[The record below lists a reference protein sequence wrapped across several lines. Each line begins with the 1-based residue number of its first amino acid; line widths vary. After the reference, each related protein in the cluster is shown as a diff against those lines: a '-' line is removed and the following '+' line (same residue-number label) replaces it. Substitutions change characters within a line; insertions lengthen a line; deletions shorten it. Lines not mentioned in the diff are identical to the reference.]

1 MFRPLLA
8 SHGGLRHVLRGWR
21 GRYALSG
28 TAWVPLALRN
38 VSAWREEPALKNTD
52 MNVDLTLVFL
62 GLLVFSAHLF
72 FSVYNRKK
80 IPDVLFLIIV
90 GLLLGPVSNLVN
102 VDSFG
107 VSGPVFVAIT
117 LVVILFEGGTSLS
130 LNVMRSSWKST
141 MSLTMVCFFVSMLL
155 VAGVGMIFEMS
166 LLSSLTLGAILGG
179 TSSAV
184 VIPLVKILDIGE
196 ESRTV
201 LVLESAATDVLCIVF
216 TLAFMHAMQMGSVNV
231 GAVVGNIFSSFVLA
245 GLLGFAAAL
254 VWSRI
259 ITQIRKMQNS
269 IFTTPAFVFVV
280 YGIANL
286 LGYSGAIAALVFGV
300 TMANITTIRNK
311 FLLKI
316 MGGPGHQLN
325 RTEMSFFGEIV
336 FLLKTF
342 FFVYIGI
349 SIRFTDFR
357 SILAGLMITFILF
370 LGRIVIAR
378 FFSPKSANSFD
389 KMIISLMI
397 PKGLAAAVL
406 AGMPLAAGLP
416 GGEFILNVT
425 YTVVLF
431 SITWVSILIL
441 LVDKSRF
448 VRHAFEKML
457 GGKAD
462 TVDSIFMHDME
473 RYGDKTEEDESAP
486 AYEDRTAFGFLQEQ
500 EREQRREQEE
510 AKEDFVE
517 AVMEYHQDEVDAVQS
532 QLGGPASPSAEK
544 DKTKDAGS
552 GSVSGKE

>member
-1 MFRPLLA
+1 MLCQID
-8 SHGGLRHVLRGWR
+8 
-21 GRYALSG
+21 
-28 TAWVPLALRN
+28 
-38 VSAWREEPALKNTD
+38 NTI

-90 GLLLGPVSNLVN
+90 GLLLGPVFNLVN

-130 LNVMRSSWKST
+130 INVMRSSWKST
-141 MSLTMVCFFVSMLL
+141 MSLTMICFFVSMLL
-155 VAGVGMIFEMS
+155 VAGVGMIFDMS
-166 LLSSLTLGAILGG
+166 LLSSLTLGAIFGG

-216 TLAFMHAMQMGSVNV
+216 TLAFMHAMQMGSLNV
-231 GAVVGNIFSSFVLA
+231 GAIVGNILSSFVLA

-259 ITQIRKMQNS
+259 ITQIRKLQNS
-269 IFTTPAFVFVV
+269 IFTTPAFVFVI

-286 LGYSGAIAALVFGV
+286 LGYSGAIAALVFGI
-300 TMANITTIRNK
+300 TMANITTIKNK
-311 FLLKI
+311 FLLKV
-316 MGGPGHQLN
+316 MGGHGHLLN
-325 RTEMSFFGEIV
+325 RTEKIFFGEIV
-336 FLLKTF
+336 FLLKTL

-349 SIRFTDFR
+349 SIKFSDMR

-370 LGRIVIAR
+370 FGRIVIAR

-416 GGEFILNVT
+416 GGEFIQNVT
-425 YTVVLF
+425 YSVVLF

-448 VRHAFEKML
+448 VRHAFEKVL
-457 GGKAD
+457 GGKVD
-462 TVDSIFMHDME
+462 SVDSIFMHDME
-473 RYGDKTEEDESAP
+473 RNGDLSREDNAP
-486 AYEDRTAFGFLQEQ
+486 AYEERTAFGFLKEQ
-500 EREQRREQEE
+500 EREQQREKEE
-510 AKEDFVE
+510 AKEEFVE
-517 AVMEYHQDEVDAVQS
+517 SVIEYHQDEVEAAKSSAD
-532 QLGGPASPSAEK
+532 SPSEK
-544 DKTKDAGS
+544 DSKS
-552 GSVSGKE
+552 H